1 MASNTA
7 ACIYRGLCYQLK
19 KSTMPKIYSDETLSL
34 VWDMITKE
42 KLRLKEAAKELDTT
56 PDVLNK
62 IYQAAYRRFGCNQ
75 HSNRALGKEKV
86 KSITKMAP
94 APTYVRPPAK
104 YSNTNWFTAP

>member
-1 MASNTA
+1 MASNRLPVSTG
-7 ACIYRGLCYQLK
+7 GLYLSHK

-56 PDVLNK
+56 PDVVNK
-62 IYQAAYRRFGCNQ
+62 IYQAAYRRWGCNQ
-75 HSNRALGKEKV
+75 HSNRAIGKEKV

-94 APTYVRPPAK
+94 APVIVRPPAQ
-104 YSNTNWFTAP
+104 YSNMAWTT